1 MGIIK
6 AASDSVR
13 GSLADQ
19 WLDVIEAV
27 DMSDRTLFSRG
38 VKVTKGSQNKGS
50 SDVITDGS
58 VIRVSENMMM
68 LLVDG
73 GGIIDYSAE
82 GGYYTVKNDA
92 APSMLNGDLEESVYK
107 TFERFKFGGM
117 TAQKQEVFFINLI
130 EIGGLKF
137 GTTTPI
143 QYYDDFYHADLYLR
157 MFGSYSIKVSDP
169 LLFYRNVV
177 PKNADKFLVSSFC
190 DQYQQEFIAALS
202 SAVNQYSAQGERV
215 SFLSSKG
222 MELSSLM
229 KDLLSERWR
238 DLRGID
244 IVSVAVANYTYD
256 DNSQKII
263 DSQHQGAS
271 LRGKVMGLFGGSQG
285 NRAIQQ
291 AKQNA
296 KLQKILS
303 KSEAKWTCPKCKTKN
318 TGKFCSNCGE
328 KLPSSIERDYKPCSA
343 CGTSVDVTDGIP
355 KFCPECGA
363 AFQTQ

>member
-6 AASDSVR
+6 AAGSSVR
-13 GSLADQ
+13 GLLADQ
-19 WLDVIEAV
+19 WLDVIEPV
-27 DMSDRTLFSRG
+27 DMSNQTLFARG

-50 SDVITDGS
+50 ADVITDGS

-82 GGYYTVKNDA
+82 GGYYTVKNDS
-92 APSMLNGDLEESVYK
+92 APSMLNGDLDESIHETY
-107 TFERFKFGGM
+107 ERFKFGGM
-117 TAQKQEVFFINLI
+117 TAQKQEVFYINLI

-143 QYYDDFYHADLYLR
+143 QYYDNFYNAELNLR
-157 MFGSYSIKVSDP
+157 MFGTYSIRIVNP

-177 PKNADKFLVSSFC
+177 PKSTDRFLVSNYC
-190 DQYQQEFIAALS
+190 DQYQQEFMVALS

-222 MELSSLM
+222 MELSALM
-229 KDLLSERWR
+229 KDLLTERWQ

-244 IVSVAVANYTYD
+244 VVSVAVANFTYD
-256 DNSQKII
+256 EKSQKII
-263 DSQHQGAS
+263 DSRNQGAS
-271 LRGKVMGLFGGSQG
+271 FGGKIKALFGGTQG
-285 NRAIQQ
+285 NSAIQQ
-291 AKQNA
+291 AKENA
-296 KLQKILS
+296 RLEKILN
-303 KSEAKWTCPKCKTKN
+303 KSTQKWTCPKCKTKN

-328 KLPSSIERDYKPCSA
+328 KLPTSSDRVYKPCSV
-343 CGTSVDVTDGIP
+343 CGAKVDVTDSTP

-363 AFQTQ
+363 AFSN